1 MLKTTAFPRELRFQG
16 GEGRKMGL
24 LFASP
29 LRITNDAD
37 AILRVFVGWV
47 ESRPGRGSAGLH
59 EKTAVADVPPDDAFA
74 KSLDEMIDYTAN
86 RRLTIKDH
94 AAWQIIHGAE
104 AFGKDF
110 LIDADGKTVKAVEY
124 ATNGG
129 PMRGWNLR
137 PTEHGVFAPVE
148 PGAET
153 GGMGHYDQ
161 WLGYL
166 SQCGIQLSDPLIVGG
181 KNYTINAFLTNA
193 QWEIIEDPD
202 YDGTWTLMAFITY
215 LPLDATWKNK
225 FGEDWNL
232 ERLVAKE
239 CRKNNEGIYGEA
251 CGGTHCL
258 YSLALAVKRYQ
269 QETGAKTLPEPW
281 KTADDRVQRA
291 IHDAR
296 ANQNADGSMSSNSF
310 IRASSTPDVAQ
321 QIRTTGHVLEFLC
334 VALNDEQFREPW
346 VTRAAA
352 SLTKNFEYT
361 KVIPMECGALYHA
374 AHSLMLYRTRRFGP
388 RAPQVP
394 EQAPASAEP
403 KT

>member
-1 MLKTTAFPRELRFQG
+1 MRIRFLGCWLSALTLAFCVAL
-16 GEGRKMGL
+16 
-24 LFASP
+24 
-29 LRITNDAD
+29 
-37 AILRVFVGWV
+37 
-47 ESRPGRGSAGLH
+47 PGCTKKA
-59 EKTAVADVPPDDAFA
+59 AVADIPPDDRFA

-137 PTEHGVFAPVE
+137 PTEHGVVAPVE

-153 GGMGHYDQ
+153 GGMGHSDQ

-166 SQCGIQLSDPLIVGG
+166 SQCGIKLTDPLIVGG
-181 KNYTINAFLTNA
+181 KNYTINALLTNA
-193 QWEIIEDPD
+193 QWEINDDPD
-202 YDGTWTLMAFITY
+202 YDGTWTLMAFISY
-215 LPLDATWKNK
+215 PDDLKLDATWKNK
-225 FGEDWNL
+225 FGEEWSI

-239 CRKNNEGIYGEA
+239 SRKNNEGIYAEA
-251 CGGTHCL
+251 CGGSHCL
-258 YSLALAVKRYQ
+258 YSLALAVNRYKQ
-269 QETGAKTLPEPW
+269 SIKDDKEKKGKPLPEPW

-296 ANQNADGSMSSNSF
+296 SNQNADGTISANSF
-310 IRASSTPDVAQ
+310 LRASSTPDVAQ

-334 VALNDEQFREPW
+334 VALDDKEFREPW

-361 KVIPMECGALYHA
+361 KVISMECGALYHA
-374 AHSLMLYRTRRFGP
+374 AHGLMLYRERRFGP
-388 RAPQVP
+388 RTPNVP
-394 EQAPASAEP
+394 DQPVPVAE